1 MDLQVFMSHLYRE
14 LESMDALI
22 SMEFGCLEIKLS
34 CMHHLDAEKQMEIE
48 NLESDKLDQSTCST
62 GEKRGRVE
70 V

>member
-1 MDLQVFMSHLYRE
+1 MDLQVFMSHLYRA

-48 NLESDKLDQSTCST
+48 NLEADKFL
-62 GEKRGRVE
+62 
-70 V
+70 